1 MNGRLQIRS
10 RGQRLFLSRRVQI
23 IFLSVTCNSG
33 ERAELPEMAHAE
45 INKEIKPQE
54 TPSPCQFRPTF
65 DLWMWK
71 WQRMRQESEL
81 AQFSQDMLII
91 HPFISSTA
99 SFETWKIQGINVGG
113 DNRQDVAADL
123 RLQFTA
129 AGAWLS
135 GKAFHFY
142 FSNEISKSNDRKK

>member
-1 MNGRLQIRS
+1 
-10 RGQRLFLSRRVQI
+10 
-23 IFLSVTCNSG
+23 
-33 ERAELPEMAHAE
+33 
-45 INKEIKPQE
+45 
-54 TPSPCQFRPTF
+54 
-65 DLWMWK
+65 
-71 WQRMRQESEL
+71 MRQDSEL

-142 FSNEISKSNDRKK
+142 FSNGNKLIKRSKEVKRKFKMVLKIF